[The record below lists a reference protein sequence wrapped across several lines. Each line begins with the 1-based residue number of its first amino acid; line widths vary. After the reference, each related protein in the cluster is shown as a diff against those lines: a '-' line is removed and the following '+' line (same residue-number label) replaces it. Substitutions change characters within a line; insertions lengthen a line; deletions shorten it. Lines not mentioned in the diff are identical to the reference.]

1 MSLFQVS
8 PPKGQ
13 GRTRRGRGRAREGEG
28 KRAEHLGVCSW
39 LNRLGFAWQGPF
51 GCDQARSGFGMGKY
65 HPRKS
70 RELTKNNLYVLL
82 GAYWGT
88 RRKEAVDGRRTTK
101 KQMRATRCLL
111 GSGTRRKEAGAVH
124 QDTHTHTHAQCG
136 RCAGLR
142 RALPPC
148 PTARSEGE
156 AQREKLDLQRLRFSS
171 LYIALCAAV
180 WICSACALAIFYSIA
195 PRIPPGR
202 DVSTSGSDARL

>member
-1 MSLFQVS
+1 MRALRRLQRKIEVNGARALLCGLSSLVTVRLLQPYMLMHMCMCTGPDRGSRMFPVNARAGARAGSGPGVRAGRRQLTEG
-8 PPKGQ
+8 GQ
-13 GRTRRGRGRAREGEG
+13 
-28 KRAEHLGVCSW
+28 
-39 LNRLGFAWQGPF
+39 
-51 GCDQARSGFGMGKY
+51 
-65 HPRKS
+65 
-70 RELTKNNLYVLL
+70 KNN
-82 GAYWGT
+82 
-88 RRKEAVDGRRTTK
+88 
-101 KQMRATRCLL
+101 QMRATMCLL

-124 QDTHTHTHAQCG
+124 QDTHTHTHTHAQWG

-180 WICSACALAIFYSIA
+180 WICSACALAVFYSIA

-202 DVSTSGSDARL
+202 DISTSGSDARL